1 MRRPLLM
8 TPVQIV
14 LSFSLRGTENSKT
27 QESSAGGAS
36 LFLPSLDNMA
46 RTRRERQI
54 SSGVKLLLCVPR
66 GEHDWTS
73 CVASRARGVTSQ
85 PSSADSTSLRDQY
98 LPEYASWMY
107 TLVAWT
113 QLVRHQPIH
122 GAMLRAEKT
131 IGRN

>member
-73 CVASRARGVTSQ
+73 CVASRARGVIQVNRRRPTLRHCETNICQSTPRGCTRWWRGRSLYVIN
-85 PSSADSTSLRDQY
+85 PSMV
-98 LPEYASWMY
+98 PC
-107 TLVAWT
+107 
-113 QLVRHQPIH
+113 
-122 GAMLRAEKT
+122 
-131 IGRN
+131 